1 MARPHIE
8 VVAAVLRDAA
18 GRVLIA
24 QRPPGK
30 ALAGRWEF
38 PGGKRE
44 ADEVPAAALQRELEE
59 ELGITPLAARH
70 LLTIQHDYPDRR
82 VRMATYTVDAWRG
95 VPVPREG
102 QGLAWVAPADL
113 PRWDILEA
121 DAPIVA
127 ALRLP
132 DRLLITPEPGD
143 DPVAFLASLDAA
155 LARGVRLVQ
164 LRAKSLRTAAYAD
177 LARAALEVT
186 RRHGATLLLN
196 AAPALAQELGADGVH
211 LDGARLA
218 SLDRRP
224 LARGRWVSASVHDAA
239 SLARARALAV
249 DCVLLGP
256 VRATASHPGVTP
268 LGWPRF
274 AGLVAQA
281 GLPVYAL
288 GGLAPRD
295 IAHAQAQG
303 AQGIAAIRGLWDGSG
318 LAP

>member
-1 MARPHIE
+1 VARPHIE

-18 GRVLIA
+18 GRVLLA

-44 ADEVPAAALQRELEE
+44 PGEAAVAALRRELDE
-59 ELGITPLAARH
+59 ELGITALALRH
-70 LLTIQHDYPDRR
+70 LLTIQHDYPERR
-82 VRMATYTVDAWRG
+82 VRMATYAVDGWRG
-95 VPVPREG
+95 APEPREG
-102 QGLAWVAPADL
+102 QGLAWVAPVDL
-113 PRWDILEA
+113 PAWDILEA

-132 DRLLITPEPGD
+132 DRLLITPEPGP
-143 DPVAFLASLDAA
+143 DPAAFLAALEAA

-164 LRAKSLRTAAYAD
+164 LRAKSLAPADYAA

-186 RRHGATLLLN
+186 RRHAATLLLN
-196 AAPALAQELGADGVH
+196 AAPELVLELGAGGVH

-218 SLDRRP
+218 ALTSRP
-224 LARGRWVSASVHDAA
+224 LPRPYWVSASVHDAD
-239 SLARARALAV
+239 SLVRARASDV
-249 DCVLLGP
+249 DCVVLGP
-256 VRATASHPGVTP
+256 VCVTPTHPDATP
-268 LGWPRF
+268 LGWTAF
-274 AGLVAQA
+274 ALLVAEA

-295 IAHAQAQG
+295 LATAQAHG
-303 AQGIAAIRGLWDGSG
+303 AQGIAAIRGLWAGSG
-318 LAP
+318 LD